1 MLALSTAPSVAATRR
16 ESLLKRSTHF
26 VLVSMIAWLG
36 IIPLE
41 PPMFHKIVM
50 FLNSLLSLWQAVAV
64 SSISLVRHRKS
75 NLRQHD
81 DSASLALL

>member
-1 MLALSTAPSVAATRR
+1 
-16 ESLLKRSTHF
+16 
-26 VLVSMIAWLG
+26 
-36 IIPLE
+36 
-41 PPMFHKIVM
+41 MFHKIVM

-81 DSASLALL
+81 NSASLALL